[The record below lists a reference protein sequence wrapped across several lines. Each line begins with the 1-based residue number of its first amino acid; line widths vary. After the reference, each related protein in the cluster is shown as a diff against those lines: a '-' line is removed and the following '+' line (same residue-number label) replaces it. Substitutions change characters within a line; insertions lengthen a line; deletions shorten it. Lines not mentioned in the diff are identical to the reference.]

1 MKKTILAVLAM
12 GALSCALFSQQVQAA
27 QISGDVAMGGQIQF
41 NSSLGTATTVTHW
54 ISVGANNDGFGTVLG
69 VTGDLAT
76 FISPLDE
83 AAMFQPWNFSS
94 GGPQA
99 ALWSVGGFT
108 FDLASSTIVTQLF
121 NFLNVTGVG
130 TISGNGF
137 DSTPS
142 TFTLTVTQLG
152 TRLVFGSITS
162 STTVPDGGTT
172 VMLLGAA
179 LGALGMARRF
189 LKK

>member
-12 GALSCALFSQQVQAA
+12 GALSCAFFSQQVQAA

-41 NSSLGTATTVTHW
+41 NSALGTATTVTHW
-54 ISVGANNDGFGTVLG
+54 ISVGANNDGFSTVLG

-99 ALWSVGGFT
+99 ALWTVGGFT
-108 FDLASSTIVTQLF
+108 FDLASSTTVTQIF

-137 DSTPS
+137 DPTPA

-152 TRLVFGSITS
+152 TRLVFGAITA
-162 STTVPDGGTT
+162 TTPDGGTT

-179 LGALGMARRF
+179 LGALGMAQRF
-189 LKK
+189 LKR

>member
-54 ISVGANNDGFGTVLG
+54 ISVGANNDGFGAVEG

-83 AAMFQPWNFSS
+83 AAMAN
-94 GGPQA
+94 
-99 ALWSVGGFT
+99 
-108 FDLASSTIVTQLF
+108 
-121 NFLNVTGVG
+121 
-130 TISGNGF
+130 
-137 DSTPS
+137 
-142 TFTLTVTQLG
+142 LG
-152 TRLVFGSITS
+152 TSVQAGLSRRC
-162 STTVPDGGTT
+162 
-172 VMLLGAA
+172 
-179 LGALGMARRF
+179 GALGVSRSIWLRRLLSLNF
-189 LKK
+189 SISLMLRASEL

>member
-27 QISGDVAMGGQIQF
+27 PITGDIGIGGQIQF
-41 NSSLGTATTVTHW
+41 DAPLGKATTVTHW
-54 ISVGANNDGFGTVLG
+54 ISVGNNNDGFGTVLG

-83 AAMFQPWNFSS
+83 AAMAQPWNFSS

-108 FDLASSTIVTQLF
+108 FDLASSTTVTQIF

-137 DSTPS
+137 DSTPA

-152 TRLVFGSITS
+152 TRLVFGAITA
-162 STTVPDGGTT
+162 TTPDGGTT

>member
-27 QISGDVAMGGQIQF
+27 PITGEIAMGGQIQF
-41 NSSLGTATTVTHW
+41 DAQLGSATTVTHW
-54 ISVGANNDGFGTVLG
+54 ISIGANNDGFSTVLG

-83 AAMFQPWNFSS
+83 AAMAQPWNFSS
-94 GGPQA
+94 GGPQP

-108 FDLASSTIVTQLF
+108 FDLASSTIVTQIF

-137 DSTPS
+137 DSTPA

-152 TRLVFGSITS
+152 TRLVFGAITA
-162 STTVPDGGTT
+162 TTPDGGTT

-179 LGALGMARRF
+179 LGALGMAQRF
-189 LKK
+189 LKR

>member
-12 GALSCALFSQQVQAA
+12 GALSCAFFSQQLQAA
-27 QISGDVAMGGQIQF
+27 AISGDVAMGGQIQF

-108 FDLASSTIVTQLF
+108 FDLASSTTVTQIF

-137 DSTPS
+137 DSTPA

-152 TRLVFGSITS
+152 TRLVFGAITS
-162 STTVPDGGTT
+162 TSVPDGGTT

>member
-12 GALSCALFSQQVQAA
+12 GALSCAFFSQQLQAA
-27 QISGDVAMGGQIQF
+27 AISGDVAMGGQIQF

-83 AAMFQPWNFSS
+83 AAMAQPWNFSS

-108 FDLASSTIVTQLF
+108 FDLASSTIVTQIF

-137 DSTPS
+137 DPTPA

-152 TRLVFGSITS
+152 TRLVFGAITS

>member
-27 QISGDVAMGGQIQF
+27 PITGEIAMGGQIQF

-54 ISVGANNDGFGTVLG
+54 ISVGANNDGFSTVLG

-83 AAMFQPWNFSS
+83 AAMAQPWNFSS
-94 GGPQA
+94 GGPQP

-162 STTVPDGGTT
+162 TTVPDGGTT

-179 LGALGMARRF
+179 LGALGMAQRF
-189 LKK
+189 LKR

>member
-12 GALSCALFSQQVQAA
+12 GALSCAFFSQQLQAA
-27 QISGDVAMGGQIQF
+27 AISGDVAMGGQIQF

-54 ISVGANNDGFGTVLG
+54 ISVGANNDGFSTVLG

-83 AAMFQPWNFSS
+83 AAMAQPWNFSS

-108 FDLASSTIVTQLF
+108 FDLASSTTVTQIF

-137 DSTPS
+137 DSTPA

-152 TRLVFGSITS
+152 TRLVFGAITA
-162 STTVPDGGTT
+162 TTPDGGTT
-172 VMLLGAA
+172 VMLLGTA

>member
-12 GALSCALFSQQVQAA
+12 GALSCALSSQQVHAA
-27 QISGDVAMGGQIQF
+27 PITGDIGIGGQIQF
-41 NSSLGTATTVTHW
+41 DAQLGSATTVTHW
-54 ISVGANNDGFGTVLG
+54 ISIGANNDGFGTVLG

-83 AAMFQPWNFSS
+83 AAMAQPWNFSS
-94 GGPQA
+94 GGPQP

-137 DSTPS
+137 DSTPA

-152 TRLVFGSITS
+152 TRLVFGAITA
-162 STTVPDGGTT
+162 TTPDGGTT